1 MIKFLLD
8 SIKMISGLFLI
19 SLLIV
24 IWIINIIFGSIVSI
38 VTWIEVK
45 ISNAMRKCLDNED
58 LV

>member
-19 SLLIV
+19 SLLIIV
-24 IWIINIIFGSIVSI
+24 WIINIIFGSIVSI

>member
-19 SLLIV
+19 SLLIIV
-24 IWIINIIFGSIVSI
+24 WIINIIFGSIVAV
-38 VTWIEVK
+38 VTWIELK
-45 ISNAMRKCLDNED
+45 IANAMRKCLDNED